1 MKKKKTIKIIIIA
14 VLVVAVAAG
23 SITGVVYYKNSKGLA
38 SVMSVSTI
46 STTND
51 STSMT
56 SEGIV
61 CDDVGQTIN
70 LSDGQKVTEVYVT
83 KDQQV
88 KAGDKLLAYDV
99 TSLSLSVE
107 LKQLEIKSLENQL
120 ASEKQKLDKLKNTKP
135 VAKQP
140 ETPVTP
146 EPQPE
151 QKPDTHPAAPE
162 QKPDEQHDVISD
174 LSKAKGN
181 GTEDDPYVF
190 TCTEASYVSGSLLNT
205 LADKSA
211 VARFVIGDAN
221 APDMELIVRGDKLG
235 SYDDSDEIK
244 LFLAGTITAG
254 DASDDTAGN
263 VPSYTAAD
271 TATEQATQ
279 TEADTA
285 AEEKTYTA
293 DELKDAIKEQT
304 RRVADVDLKKRVAQA
319 DLKELQNE
327 LEDGVVYAKKD
338 GIVTTVC
345 DPANP
350 PKDGTPFLQL
360 SGASGLYISGTI
372 GELDLDKVKV
382 GQSVS
387 AVNYMTGDTYEGT
400 ISEISNVPSDSVNYY
415 GDSNPNSSFYE
426 YTAYIE
432 NPQNLKKGDSLQL
445 TIDTSSEG
453 SDSGLYIDKSYVR
466 TENGQSYIYKDDNGK
481 LKKQSVKTGR
491 TLWDSYVEIKSG
503 LTNDDYIAFPY
514 GVREGE
520 KTKVSE
526 DGMN

>member
-1 MKKKKTIKIIIIA
+1 MKKKKKIKIIIIA

-38 SVMSVSTI
+38 SVMSVSMI

-51 STSMT
+51 YTSMT
-56 SEGIV
+56 SEGMV
-61 CDDVGQTIN
+61 CDDACQTIN
-70 LSDGQKVTEVYVT
+70 LKDGQKVTEVYVT

-107 LKQLEIKSLENQL
+107 MKQLEIQSLENQL
-120 ASEKQKLDKLKNTKP
+120 TSEKQKLDKLKNTKP

-146 EPQPE
+146 EPQP
-151 QKPDTHPAAPE
+151 AAPE
-162 QKPDEQHDVISD
+162 QKPDEEHDVISD
-174 LSKAKGN
+174 LSVAKGS

-190 TCTEASYVSGSLLNT
+190 TCTEASYVSGALLNT
-205 LADKSA
+205 LAEKSA

-221 APDMELIVRGDKLG
+221 APDMELTVRGDKLG

-254 DASDDTAGN
+254 DDTDDTAGN
-263 VPSYTAAD
+263 EPAD
-271 TATEQATQ
+271 SATEQTTQ
-279 TEADTA
+279 PDVDTA
-285 AEEKTYTA
+285 SEEKTYTA

-304 RRVADVDLKKRVAQA
+304 RSVADVDLQKRIAQA
-319 DLKELQNE
+319 DLKELQSE

-350 PKDGTPFLQL
+350 PQDGTPFLQL
-360 SGASGLYISGTI
+360 SGAAGLYISGTI
-372 GELDLDKVKV
+372 GELDLDTVKV

-387 AVNYMTGDTYEGT
+387 AVNYMTGDTYDGT

-432 NPQNLKKGDSLQL
+432 NPQNLKKGDSLEL

-481 LKKQSVKTGR
+481 LKKQNVKTGKS
-491 TLWDSYVEIKSG
+491 LWGSYVEIKSG

>member
-1 MKKKKTIKIIIIA
+1 MKKKKKIKIIIIA

-38 SVMSVSTI
+38 SVMSVSMI

-51 STSMT
+51 YTSMT
-56 SEGIV
+56 SEGMV
-61 CDDVGQTIN
+61 CDDACQTIN
-70 LSDGQKVTEVYVT
+70 LKDGQKVTEVYVT

-107 LKQLEIKSLENQL
+107 MKQLEIQSLENQL
-120 ASEKQKLDKLKNTKP
+120 TSEKQKLDKLKNTKP

-146 EPQPE
+146 EPQP
-151 QKPDTHPAAPE
+151 AAPE
-162 QKPDEQHDVISD
+162 QKPDEEHDVISD
-174 LSKAKGN
+174 LSVAEGS

-190 TCTEASYVSGSLLNT
+190 TCTEASYVSGALLNT

-221 APDMELIVRGDKLG
+221 APDMELTVRGDKLG

-254 DASDDTAGN
+254 NEPSDSIADSDAEQTTQPD
-263 VPSYTAAD
+263 AD
-271 TATEQATQ
+271 TAS
-279 TEADTA
+279 
-285 AEEKTYTA
+285 EEKTYTA

-304 RRVADVDLKKRVAQA
+304 RSVADVDLQKRIAQA
-319 DLKELQNE
+319 DLKELQSE

-350 PKDGTPFLQL
+350 PQDGTPFLQL
-360 SGASGLYISGTI
+360 SGAAGLYISGTI
-372 GELDLDKVKV
+372 GELDLDTVKV

-400 ISEISNVPSDSVNYY
+400 ISEISNVPSDSINYY

-432 NPQNLKKGDSLQL
+432 NPQNLKKGDSLEL

-453 SDSGLYIDKSYVR
+453 SDGGLYIDKSFVR

-481 LKKQSVKTGR
+481 LKKQSVKTGKS
-491 TLWDSYVEIKSG
+491 LWGSYVEIKSG

-526 DGMN
+526 DGM

>member
-1 MKKKKTIKIIIIA
+1 MKKKKRIKIIIIA

-38 SVMSVSTI
+38 SVMSVSMI

-51 STSMT
+51 NTSMT
-56 SEGIV
+56 SEGMV
-61 CDDVGQTIN
+61 CDDACQTIN
-70 LSDGQKVTEVYVT
+70 LKDGQKVTEVYVT

-174 LSKAKGN
+174 LSKAKGK

-211 VARFVIGDAN
+211 VARFVIGDAS

-244 LFLAGTITAG
+244 LFLAGSITAG
-254 DASDDTAGN
+254 NASADTAVN
-263 VPSYTAAD
+263 EPSDAVAD
-271 TATEQATQ
+271 NATEQAAQ

-285 AEEKTYTA
+285 VEEKTYTA

-304 RRVADVDLKKRVAQA
+304 RSVADVDLQKRIAQA
-319 DLKELQNE
+319 DLKELQSE

-350 PKDGTPFLQL
+350 PQDGTPFLQL

-372 GELDLDKVKV
+372 GELDLDTVKV

-481 LKKQSVKTGR
+481 LKKQSVKTGKS
-491 TLWDSYVEIKSG
+491 LWGSYVEIKSG

-526 DGMN
+526 DGMY

>member
-146 EPQPE
+146 EPQP
-151 QKPDTHPAAPE
+151 DTQPAAPE

-174 LSKAKGN
+174 LSEAKGS

-235 SYDDSDEIK
+235 SYDVSDEIK
-244 LFLAGTITAG
+244 LFLAGSI
-254 DASDDTAGN
+254 TAGN
-263 VPSYTAAD
+263 VSAD
-271 TATEQATQ
+271 TA
-279 TEADTA
+279 
-285 AEEKTYTA
+285 
-293 DELKDAIKEQT
+293 
-304 RRVADVDLKKRVAQA
+304 AQA

-387 AVNYMTGDTYEGT
+387 AVNYMTGDTYKGT
-400 ISEISNVPSDSVNYY
+400 ISEISNAPSDSVNY
-415 GDSNPNSSFYE
+415 GDSNPNSSFYG

-453 SDSGLYIDKSYVR
+453 SGSGLYIDKSFVR
-466 TENGQSYIYKDDNGK
+466 TEHGQSYIYKDDNGK

-526 DGMN
+526 DGMY

>member
-1 MKKKKTIKIIIIA
+1 MKKKKRIKIIIIA
-14 VLVVAVAAG
+14 VLAVAVAAG
-23 SITGVVYYKNSKGLA
+23 SITGVVYYRNSKGLA
-38 SVMSVSTI
+38 SVMSVSMI

-51 STSMT
+51 YTSMT
-56 SEGIV
+56 SGGMV
-61 CDDVGQTIN
+61 CDDACQTIN
-70 LSDGQKVTEVYVT
+70 LKDGQKVTEVYVT

-107 LKQLEIKSLENQL
+107 MKQLEIQSLENQL
-120 ASEKQKLDKLKNTKP
+120 ASEKQKLEKLKNTKP
-135 VAKQP
+135 VEKQP

-146 EPQPE
+146 EPQP
-151 QKPDTHPAAPE
+151 DTQPSA
-162 QKPDEQHDVISD
+162 PDEQHDVISD
-174 LSKAKGN
+174 LSEAKGS

-190 TCTEASYVSGSLLNT
+190 TCTEASYVSGALLNT

-211 VARFVIGDAN
+211 VARFVIGDAD
-221 APDMELIVRGDKLG
+221 APDMELTVRGDRLG
-235 SYDDSDEIK
+235 GYDESDEIK
-244 LFLAGTITAG
+244 LFLAGTTTAG
-254 DASDDTAGN
+254 SESSDTKTAS
-263 VPSYTAAD
+263 
-271 TATEQATQ
+271 ATEQTAQ
-279 TEADTA
+279 TEADNA

-304 RRVADVDLKKRVAQA
+304 RSVADVDLQKRIAQA
-319 DLKELQNE
+319 DLKELQSE

-360 SGASGLYISGTI
+360 SGASGLYISGII
-372 GELDLDKVKV
+372 GELDLDTVKI

-432 NPQNLKKGDSLQL
+432 NPQNLKKGDSLEL

-481 LKKQSVKTGR
+481 LKKQSVKTGKS
-491 TLWDSYVEIKSG
+491 LWGSYVEIKSG

-514 GVREGE
+514 GVREGV

-526 DGMN
+526 DGMY

>member
-1 MKKKKTIKIIIIA
+1 MKKKKRIKIIIIA
-14 VLVVAVAAG
+14 VLVVAVVAG

-38 SVMSVSTI
+38 SVMSVSMI

-56 SEGIV
+56 SEGMV
-61 CDDVGQTIN
+61 CDDACQTIN
-70 LSDGQKVTEVYVT
+70 LKDGQKVTEVYVT

-107 LKQLEIKSLENQL
+107 MKQLEIQSLENQL
-120 ASEKQKLDKLKNTKP
+120 VSEKQKLDKLKNTKP

-146 EPQPE
+146 EPQP
-151 QKPDTHPAAPE
+151 DTQPAAPE

-174 LSKAKGN
+174 LSEAKGN
-181 GTEDDPYVF
+181 GTEDEPYVF

-211 VARFVIGDAN
+211 VARFVIGDAS

-263 VPSYTAAD
+263 VSSYTAAD
-271 TATEQATQ
+271 TATQ

-304 RRVADVDLKKRVAQA
+304 RSVADVDLQKRIAQA
-319 DLKELQNE
+319 DLKELQSE

-350 PKDGTPFLQL
+350 PQDGTPFLQL

-372 GELDLDKVKV
+372 GELDLDTVKV

-453 SDSGLYIDKSYVR
+453 SGSGLYIDKSYVR

-481 LKKQSVKTGR
+481 LKKQSVKTGKS
-491 TLWDSYVEIKSG
+491 LWGSYVEIKSG

-526 DGMN
+526 DGMY

>member
-1 MKKKKTIKIIIIA
+1 MKKKKKIKIIIIA

-38 SVMSVSTI
+38 SVMSVSMI

-51 STSMT
+51 YTSMT
-56 SEGIV
+56 SEGMV
-61 CDDVGQTIN
+61 CDDACQTIN
-70 LSDGQKVTEVYVT
+70 LKDGQKVTEVYVT

-107 LKQLEIKSLENQL
+107 MKQLEIQSLENQL
-120 ASEKQKLDKLKNTKP
+120 TSEKQKLDKLKNTKP

-140 ETPVTP
+140 ESPVTP
-146 EPQPE
+146 EPQ
-151 QKPDTHPAAPE
+151 PAAPE
-162 QKPDEQHDVISD
+162 QKPDEEHDVISD
-174 LSKAKGN
+174 LSVAEGR

-190 TCTEASYVSGSLLNT
+190 TCTEASYVSGAFLNT

-221 APDMELIVRGDKLG
+221 APDMELTVRGDKLG

-254 DASDDTAGN
+254 AASDDTAGN
-263 VPSYTAAD
+263 EPAD
-271 TATEQATQ
+271 SATEQTTQ
-279 TEADTA
+279 TETDTDS
-285 AEEKTYTA
+285 EEKTYTA

-304 RRVADVDLKKRVAQA
+304 RSVADVDLQKRIAQA
-319 DLKELQNE
+319 DLKELQSE

-350 PKDGTPFLQL
+350 PQDGTPFLQL
-360 SGASGLYISGTI
+360 SGAAGLYISGTI
-372 GELDLDKVKV
+372 GELDLDTVKV

-432 NPQNLKKGDSLQL
+432 NPQNLKKGDSLEL

-481 LKKQSVKTGR
+481 LKKQTVKTGKS
-491 TLWDSYVEIKSG
+491 LWGSYVEIKSG

-526 DGMN
+526 DGM

>member
-1 MKKKKTIKIIIIA
+1 MKKKKKIKIIIIA

-23 SITGVVYYKNSKGLA
+23 SITGGVYYKNSKGLA
-38 SVMSVSTI
+38 SVMSVSMI

-51 STSMT
+51 YTSMT
-56 SEGIV
+56 SEGMV
-61 CDDVGQTIN
+61 CDDACQTIN
-70 LSDGQKVTEVYVT
+70 LKDGQKVTEVYVT

-107 LKQLEIKSLENQL
+107 MKQLEIQSLENQL
-120 ASEKQKLDKLKNTKP
+120 TSEKQKLDKLKNTKP

-146 EPQPE
+146 EPQP
-151 QKPDTHPAAPE
+151 AAPE
-162 QKPDEQHDVISD
+162 QKPDEEHDVISD
-174 LSKAKGN
+174 LSVVEGS

-190 TCTEASYVSGSLLNT
+190 ICTEASYVSGALLNT

-221 APDMELIVRGDKLG
+221 APDMELTVRGDKLG

-254 DASDDTAGN
+254 NEPSDSTADSATEQTTQ
-263 VPSYTAAD
+263 PDAD
-271 TATEQATQ
+271 TAS
-279 TEADTA
+279 
-285 AEEKTYTA
+285 EEKTYTA

-304 RRVADVDLKKRVAQA
+304 RSVADVDLQKRIAQA
-319 DLKELQNE
+319 DLKELQSE

-350 PKDGTPFLQL
+350 PQDGTPFLQL
-360 SGASGLYISGTI
+360 SGAAGLYISGTI
-372 GELDLDKVKV
+372 GELDLDTVKV

-432 NPQNLKKGDSLQL
+432 NPQNLKKGDSLEL

-466 TENGQSYIYKDDNGK
+466 TENGRSYIYKDDNGK
-481 LKKQSVKTGR
+481 LKKQTVKTGKS
-491 TLWDSYVEIKSG
+491 LWGSYVEIKSG

-526 DGMN
+526 DGMY

>member
-1 MKKKKTIKIIIIA
+1 MKKKIKIIIIA

-38 SVMSVSTI
+38 SVMSVSMI

-51 STSMT
+51 YTSMT
-56 SEGIV
+56 SEGMV
-61 CDDVGQTIN
+61 CDDACQTIN
-70 LSDGQKVTEVYVT
+70 LKDGQKVTEVYVT

-107 LKQLEIKSLENQL
+107 MKQLEIQSLENQL
-120 ASEKQKLDKLKNTKP
+120 TSEKQKLDKLKNTKP

-140 ETPVTP
+140 DTPVTP
-146 EPQPE
+146 EPQPDTQPAASE
-151 QKPDTHPAAPE
+151 QKP
-162 QKPDEQHDVISD
+162 DVISD
-174 LSKAKGN
+174 LSVAEGS

-190 TCTEASYVSGSLLNT
+190 TCTEASYVSGALLNT

-221 APDMELIVRGDKLG
+221 APDMELTVRGDKLG

-254 DASDDTAGN
+254 AASDATAGNEPSDTKTDSDSGKTTQTEDDTA
-263 VPSYTAAD
+263 T
-271 TATEQATQ
+271 
-279 TEADTA
+279 
-285 AEEKTYTA
+285 EEKTYTA

-304 RRVADVDLKKRVAQA
+304 RSVADVDLQKRIAQA
-319 DLKELQNE
+319 DLKELQSE

-350 PKDGTPFLQL
+350 PQDGTPFLQL
-360 SGASGLYISGTI
+360 SGAAGLYISGTI
-372 GELDLDKVKV
+372 GELDLDTVKV

-432 NPQNLKKGDSLQL
+432 NPQNLKKGDSLEL

-481 LKKQSVKTGR
+481 LKKQTVKTGKS
-491 TLWDSYVEIKSG
+491 LWGSYVEIKSG

-526 DGMN
+526 DGMY

>member
-1 MKKKKTIKIIIIA
+1 MKKKKKIKIIIIA

-38 SVMSVSTI
+38 SVMSVSMI

-51 STSMT
+51 YTSMT
-56 SEGIV
+56 SEGMV
-61 CDDVGQTIN
+61 CDDACQTIN
-70 LSDGQKVTEVYVT
+70 LKDGQKVTEVYVT

-107 LKQLEIKSLENQL
+107 MKQLEIQSLENQL
-120 ASEKQKLDKLKNTKP
+120 TSEKQKLDKLKNTKP

-146 EPQPE
+146 E
-151 QKPDTHPAAPE
+151 
-162 QKPDEQHDVISD
+162 QKPDEEHDVISD
-174 LSKAKGN
+174 LSVAEGI

-190 TCTEASYVSGSLLNT
+190 TCTEASYVSGALLNT
-205 LADKSA
+205 LAEKSA

-221 APDMELIVRGDKLG
+221 APDMELTVRGDKLG

-254 DASDDTAGN
+254 DDTDDTAGN
-263 VPSYTAAD
+263 EPADSATEQTTQPDAD
-271 TATEQATQ
+271 TAS
-279 TEADTA
+279 
-285 AEEKTYTA
+285 EEKTYTA

-304 RRVADVDLKKRVAQA
+304 RSVADVDLQKRIAQA
-319 DLKELQNE
+319 DLKELQSE

-350 PKDGTPFLQL
+350 PQDGTPFLQL
-360 SGASGLYISGTI
+360 SGAAGLYISGTI
-372 GELDLDKVKV
+372 GELDLDTVKV

-432 NPQNLKKGDSLQL
+432 NPQNLKKGDSLEL
-445 TIDTSSEG
+445 TIDTSSER

-481 LKKQSVKTGR
+481 LKKQTVKTGKS
-491 TLWDSYVEIKSG
+491 LWGSYVEIKSG

-526 DGMN
+526 DGMY

>member
-1 MKKKKTIKIIIIA
+1 MKKKKRIKIIIIA

-151 QKPDTHPAAPE
+151 QKPDE
-162 QKPDEQHDVISD
+162 KHDVISD
-174 LSKAKGN
+174 LSEAKGN
-181 GTEDDPYVF
+181 GTEDEPYVF

-271 TATEQATQ
+271 TATQ

-304 RRVADVDLKKRVAQA
+304 RRVADVDLQKRIAQA
-319 DLKELQNE
+319 DLKELQSE

-382 GQSVS
+382 GQNVS

-415 GDSNPNSSFYE
+415 GDSNPNSSFYG

-453 SDSGLYIDKSYVR
+453 SGSGLYIDKSFVR
-466 TENGQSYIYKDDNGK
+466 TEHGQSYIYKDDNGK

>member
-1 MKKKKTIKIIIIA
+1 M
-14 VLVVAVAAG
+14 
-23 SITGVVYYKNSKGLA
+23 
-38 SVMSVSTI
+38 
-46 STTND
+46 
-51 STSMT
+51 
-56 SEGIV
+56 
-61 CDDVGQTIN
+61 
-70 LSDGQKVTEVYVT
+70 
-83 KDQQV
+83 
-88 KAGDKLLAYDV
+88 
-99 TSLSLSVE
+99 
-107 LKQLEIKSLENQL
+107 
-120 ASEKQKLDKLKNTKP
+120 
-135 VAKQP
+135 
-140 ETPVTP
+140 
-146 EPQPE
+146 
-151 QKPDTHPAAPE
+151 
-162 QKPDEQHDVISD
+162 ISD
-174 LSKAKGN
+174 LSEAKGS

-190 TCTEASYVSGSLLNT
+190 TCTEASYVAGSLLNT

-244 LFLAGTITAG
+244 LFLAGSITAG
-254 DASDDTAGN
+254 NASADTAVN
-263 VPSYTAAD
+263 EPSDAVAD
-271 TATEQATQ
+271 NATEQAAQ

-285 AEEKTYTA
+285 VEEKTYTA

-304 RRVADVDLKKRVAQA
+304 RSVADVDLQKRIAQA
-319 DLKELQNE
+319 DLKELQSE

-350 PKDGTPFLQL
+350 PQDGTPFLQL

-372 GELDLDKVKV
+372 GELDLDTVKV

-481 LKKQSVKTGR
+481 LKKQSVKTGKS
-491 TLWDSYVEIKSG
+491 LWGSYVEIKSG

-526 DGMN
+526 DGMY

>member
-1 MKKKKTIKIIIIA
+1 MKKKKKIKIIIIA

-38 SVMSVSTI
+38 SVMSVSMI

-51 STSMT
+51 YTSMT
-56 SEGIV
+56 SEGMV
-61 CDDVGQTIN
+61 CDDACQTIN
-70 LSDGQKVTEVYVT
+70 LKDGQKVTEVYVT

-107 LKQLEIKSLENQL
+107 MKQLEIQSLENQL
-120 ASEKQKLDKLKNTKP
+120 TSEKQKLDKLKNTKP
-135 VAKQP
+135 IAKQP

-146 EPQPE
+146 EPQP
-151 QKPDTHPAAPE
+151 AAPE
-162 QKPDEQHDVISD
+162 QKPDEEHDVISD
-174 LSKAKGN
+174 LSVAKGS

-190 TCTEASYVSGSLLNT
+190 TCTEASYVSGALLNT

-221 APDMELIVRGDKLG
+221 APDMELTVRGDKLG

-254 DASDDTAGN
+254 NEPSDSIADSDAEQTTQPD
-263 VPSYTAAD
+263 AD
-271 TATEQATQ
+271 TAS
-279 TEADTA
+279 
-285 AEEKTYTA
+285 EEKTYTA

-304 RRVADVDLKKRVAQA
+304 RSVADVDLQKRIAQA
-319 DLKELQNE
+319 DLKELQSE

-350 PKDGTPFLQL
+350 PQDGTPFLQL
-360 SGASGLYISGTI
+360 SGAAGLYISGTI
-372 GELDLDKVKV
+372 GELDLDTVKV

-400 ISEISNVPSDSVNYY
+400 ISEISNVPSDSINYY

-432 NPQNLKKGDSLQL
+432 NPQNLKKGDSLEL

-453 SDSGLYIDKSYVR
+453 SDGGLYIDKSFVR

-481 LKKQSVKTGR
+481 LKKQTVKTGKS
-491 TLWDSYVEIKSG
+491 LWGSYVEIKSG

-526 DGMN
+526 DGMY

>member
-1 MKKKKTIKIIIIA
+1 MKKKKRIKIIIIA

-23 SITGVVYYKNSKGLA
+23 SITGVVYYRNSKGLA
-38 SVMSVSTI
+38 SVMSVSMI

-51 STSMT
+51 YTSMT
-56 SEGIV
+56 SGGMV
-61 CDDVGQTIN
+61 CDDACQTIN
-70 LSDGQKVTEVYVT
+70 LKDGQKVTEVYVT

-107 LKQLEIKSLENQL
+107 MKQLEIQSLENQL

-135 VAKQP
+135 VEKQP

-146 EPQPE
+146 EPQP
-151 QKPDTHPAAPE
+151 DTQPSA
-162 QKPDEQHDVISD
+162 PDEQHDVISD
-174 LSKAKGN
+174 LSEAKGS

-190 TCTEASYVSGSLLNT
+190 TCTEASYVSGALLNT
-205 LADKSA
+205 LAEKSA

-221 APDMELIVRGDKLG
+221 APDMELTVRGDKLG

-254 DASDDTAGN
+254 DDTDDTAGN
-263 VPSYTAAD
+263 EPADSATEQTTQPDAD
-271 TATEQATQ
+271 TAS
-279 TEADTA
+279 
-285 AEEKTYTA
+285 EEKTYTA

-304 RRVADVDLKKRVAQA
+304 RSVADVDLQKRIAQA
-319 DLKELQNE
+319 DLKELQSE

-350 PKDGTPFLQL
+350 PQDGTPFLQL
-360 SGASGLYISGTI
+360 SGAAGLYISGTI
-372 GELDLDKVKV
+372 GELDLDTVKV

-432 NPQNLKKGDSLQL
+432 NPQNLKKGDSQEL

-481 LKKQSVKTGR
+481 LKKQTVKTGKS
-491 TLWDSYVEIKSG
+491 LWGSYVEIKSG

-526 DGMN
+526 DGMY

>member
-1 MKKKKTIKIIIIA
+1 MKKKKRIKIIIIA
-14 VLVVAVAAG
+14 VLVVAVVAG

-38 SVMSVSTI
+38 SVMSVSMI

-51 STSMT
+51 NTSMT
-56 SEGIV
+56 SEGMV
-61 CDDVGQTIN
+61 CDDACQTIN
-70 LSDGQKVTEVYVT
+70 LKDGQKVTEVYVT

-107 LKQLEIKSLENQL
+107 MKQLEIQSLENQL
-120 ASEKQKLDKLKNTKP
+120 VSEKQKLDKLKNTKP
-135 VAKQP
+135 VEKQP
-140 ETPVTP
+140 ETHVTP
-146 EPQPE
+146 EPQP
-151 QKPDTHPAAPE
+151 DTQPSAPE
-162 QKPDEQHDVISD
+162 QTPDEQHDVISD
-174 LSKAKGN
+174 LSEAKGS

-190 TCTEASYVSGSLLNT
+190 TCTEASYVSGELLNT
-205 LADKSA
+205 LSEKSA
-211 VARFVIGDAN
+211 VARFVIGDAD

-244 LFLAGTITAG
+244 LFLAGSITAG
-254 DASDDTAGN
+254 NASADTAVN
-263 VPSYTAAD
+263 EPSD
-271 TATEQATQ
+271 ATEQATQ

-304 RRVADVDLKKRVAQA
+304 RRVADVDLQKRIAQA
-319 DLKELQNE
+319 DLKELQSE

-350 PKDGTPFLQL
+350 PQDGTPFLQL

-372 GELDLDKVKV
+372 GELDLDTVKV

-466 TENGQSYIYKDDNGK
+466 TEKGQSYIYKDDNGK
-481 LKKQSVKTGR
+481 LKKQSVKTGKS
-491 TLWDSYVEIKSG
+491 LWGSYVEIKSG

-526 DGMN
+526 DGMY

>member
-1 MKKKKTIKIIIIA
+1 MKKKKRIKIIIIA

-23 SITGVVYYKNSKGLA
+23 SITGVVYYRNSKGLA
-38 SVMSVSTI
+38 SVMSVSMI

-51 STSMT
+51 YTSMT
-56 SEGIV
+56 SGGMV
-61 CDDVGQTIN
+61 CDDACQTIN
-70 LSDGQKVTEVYVT
+70 LKDGQNVTEVYVT

-107 LKQLEIKSLENQL
+107 MKQLEIQSLENQL

-135 VAKQP
+135 VEKQP

-146 EPQPE
+146 EPQP
-151 QKPDTHPAAPE
+151 DTQPSA
-162 QKPDEQHDVISD
+162 PDEQHDVISD
-174 LSKAKGN
+174 LSEVKGS

-190 TCTEASYVSGSLLNT
+190 TCTEASYVSGKLLNT
-205 LADKSA
+205 LSEKSA
-211 VARFVIGDAN
+211 VARFVIGDAD
-221 APDMELIVRGDKLG
+221 APDMELIVRGDRLG
-235 SYDDSDEIK
+235 GYDESDEIK
-244 LFLAGTITAG
+244 LFLAGTTTAG
-254 DASDDTAGN
+254 DASDDTEGSE
-263 VPSYTAAD
+263 PSD
-271 TATEQATQ
+271 TKTDSATEQTAQ

-304 RRVADVDLKKRVAQA
+304 RSVADVDLQKRIAQA
-319 DLKELQNE
+319 DLKELQSE

-350 PKDGTPFLQL
+350 PQDGTPFLQL

-372 GELDLDKVKV
+372 GELDLDTVKV

-432 NPQNLKKGDSLQL
+432 NPQNLKKGDSLEL

-481 LKKQSVKTGR
+481 LKKQSVKTGKS
-491 TLWDSYVEIKSG
+491 LWGSYVEIKSG

-526 DGMN
+526 DGMY

>member
-1 MKKKKTIKIIIIA
+1 MKKKKRIKIIIIA
-14 VLVVAVAAG
+14 VLVAAVAAG

-38 SVMSVSTI
+38 SVMSVSMI

-51 STSMT
+51 NTSMT
-56 SEGIV
+56 SEGMV
-61 CDDVGQTIN
+61 CDDACQTIN
-70 LSDGQKVTEVYVT
+70 LKDGQKVTEVYVT

-107 LKQLEIKSLENQL
+107 MKQLEIQSLENQL
-120 ASEKQKLDKLKNTKP
+120 VSEKQKLDKLKNTKP

-146 EPQPE
+146 EPQP
-151 QKPDTHPAAPE
+151 DTQPAAPE

-174 LSKAKGN
+174 LSEAKGS
-181 GTEDDPYVF
+181 GTEDNPYVF

-244 LFLAGTITAG
+244 LFLAGSITAG
-254 DASDDTAGN
+254 NASADTAVN
-263 VPSYTAAD
+263 EPSDAKTD
-271 TATEQATQ
+271 TATEHATQ

-304 RRVADVDLKKRVAQA
+304 RRVADVDLQKRIAQA
-319 DLKELQNE
+319 DLKELQSE

-350 PKDGTPFLQL
+350 PQDGTPFLQL

-372 GELDLDKVKV
+372 GELDLDTVKV

-387 AVNYMTGDTYEGT
+387 AVNYMTGDTYKGT
-400 ISEISNVPSDSVNYY
+400 ISEISNAPSDSVNY
-415 GDSNPNSSFYE
+415 GDSNPNSSFYG

-453 SDSGLYIDKSYVR
+453 SGSGLYIDKSFVR
-466 TENGQSYIYKDDNGK
+466 TEHGQSYIYKDDNGK

>member
-1 MKKKKTIKIIIIA
+1 MKKKKRIKIIIIA

-38 SVMSVSTI
+38 SVMSVSMI

-51 STSMT
+51 NTSMT
-56 SEGIV
+56 SEGMV
-61 CDDVGQTIN
+61 CDDACQTIN
-70 LSDGQKVTEVYVT
+70 LKDGQKVTEVYVT

-107 LKQLEIKSLENQL
+107 MKQLEIQSLENQL
-120 ASEKQKLDKLKNTKP
+120 VSEKQKLDKLKNTKP

-146 EPQPE
+146 EPQP
-151 QKPDTHPAAPE
+151 DTQPAAPE

-174 LSKAKGN
+174 LSEAKGS
-181 GTEDDPYVF
+181 GTEVDPYVF
-190 TCTEASYVSGSLLNT
+190 TCTEASYVAGSLLNT

-244 LFLAGTITAG
+244 LFLAGSITAG
-254 DASDDTAGN
+254 NASADTAVN
-263 VPSYTAAD
+263 EPSDAAAD
-271 TATEQATQ
+271 NATEQATQ
-279 TEADTA
+279 TE
-285 AEEKTYTA
+285 TA

-304 RRVADVDLKKRVAQA
+304 RSVADVDLQKRIAQA
-319 DLKELQNE
+319 DLKELQSE

-350 PKDGTPFLQL
+350 PQDGTPFLQL

-372 GELDLDKVKV
+372 GELDLDTVKV

-481 LKKQSVKTGR
+481 LKKQSVKTGKS
-491 TLWDSYVEIKSG
+491 LWGSYVEIKSG

-526 DGMN
+526 DGMY

>member
-1 MKKKKTIKIIIIA
+1 MKKKKKIKIIIIA

-38 SVMSVSTI
+38 SVMSVSMI

-51 STSMT
+51 YTSMT
-56 SEGIV
+56 SEGMV
-61 CDDVGQTIN
+61 CDDACQTIN
-70 LSDGQKVTEVYVT
+70 LKDGQKVTEVYVT

-107 LKQLEIKSLENQL
+107 MKQLEIQSLENQL

-146 EPQPE
+146 EPQP
-151 QKPDTHPAAPE
+151 AAPE
-162 QKPDEQHDVISD
+162 QKPDEEHDVISD
-174 LSKAKGN
+174 LSVAEGS

-190 TCTEASYVSGSLLNT
+190 TCTEASYVSGALLNT

-221 APDMELIVRGDKLG
+221 APDMELTVRGDKLG

-254 DASDDTAGN
+254 NEPSDSIADSDAEQTTQPD
-263 VPSYTAAD
+263 AD
-271 TATEQATQ
+271 TAS
-279 TEADTA
+279 
-285 AEEKTYTA
+285 EEKTYTA

-304 RRVADVDLKKRVAQA
+304 RSVADVDLQKRIAQA
-319 DLKELQNE
+319 DLKELQSE

-350 PKDGTPFLQL
+350 PQDGTPFLQL
-360 SGASGLYISGTI
+360 SGAAGLYISGTI
-372 GELDLDKVKV
+372 GELDLDTVKV

-400 ISEISNVPSDSVNYY
+400 ISEISNVPSDSINYY

-432 NPQNLKKGDSLQL
+432 NPQNLKKGDSLEL

-453 SDSGLYIDKSYVR
+453 SDGGLYIDKSFVR

-481 LKKQSVKTGR
+481 LKKQTVKTGKS
-491 TLWDSYVEIKSG
+491 LWGSYVEIKSG

-526 DGMN
+526 DGMY

>member
-211 VARFVIGDAN
+211 VARFVIGDAS

-244 LFLAGTITAG
+244 LFLVGTITAG

-263 VPSYTAAD
+263 VPSDAAAD

-304 RRVADVDLKKRVAQA
+304 RRVADVDLQKRIAQA
-319 DLKELQNE
+319 DLKELQSE

-382 GQSVS
+382 GQNVS

-481 LKKQSVKTGR
+481 LKKQSVKTGKS
-491 TLWDSYVEIKSG
+491 LWGSYVEIKSG

-526 DGMN
+526 DGMY

>member
-1 MKKKKTIKIIIIA
+1 MKKKKRIKIIIIA

-23 SITGVVYYKNSKGLA
+23 SITGVVYYRNSKGLA
-38 SVMSVSTI
+38 SVMSVSMI

-51 STSMT
+51 YTSMT
-56 SEGIV
+56 SEGMV
-61 CDDVGQTIN
+61 CDDACQTIN
-70 LSDGQKVTEVYVT
+70 LKDGQKVTEVYVT

-107 LKQLEIKSLENQL
+107 MKQLEIQSLENQL

-135 VAKQP
+135 VEKQP

-146 EPQPE
+146 EPQP
-151 QKPDTHPAAPE
+151 DTQPSAPE
-162 QKPDEQHDVISD
+162 QKPDEEHDVISD
-174 LSKAKGN
+174 LSVAKGS
-181 GTEDDPYVF
+181 GTEVDPYVF
-190 TCTEASYVSGSLLNT
+190 TCTEASYVSGELLNT

-221 APDMELIVRGDKLG
+221 APDMELIVRGDRLG
-235 SYDDSDEIK
+235 SYDDSEEIK

-254 DASDDTAGN
+254 DASDDTEGSE
-263 VPSYTAAD
+263 PSGTK
-271 TATEQATQ
+271 TGSATEQTAQ

-304 RRVADVDLKKRVAQA
+304 RSVADVDLQKRIAQA
-319 DLKELQNE
+319 DLKELQSE

-338 GIVTTVC
+338 GIVTTVG

-350 PKDGTPFLQL
+350 PQDGTPFLQL

-372 GELDLDKVKV
+372 GELDLDTVKI

-432 NPQNLKKGDSLQL
+432 NPQNLKKGDSLEL

-466 TENGQSYIYKDDNGK
+466 TENGQSYI
-481 LKKQSVKTGR
+481 
-491 TLWDSYVEIKSG
+491 
-503 LTNDDYIAFPY
+503 
-514 GVREGE
+514 VR
-520 KTKVSE
+520 
-526 DGMN
+526 

>member
-38 SVMSVSTI
+38 SVMSVSMI

-174 LSKAKGN
+174 LSEAKGN

-254 DASDDTAGN
+254 AASDDTAGN
-263 VPSYTAAD
+263 EPSDSTADSATEQTTQPDAD
-271 TATEQATQ
+271 TAS
-279 TEADTA
+279 
-285 AEEKTYTA
+285 EEKTYTA

-304 RRVADVDLKKRVAQA
+304 RSVADVDLQKRIAQA
-319 DLKELQNE
+319 DLKELQSE

-350 PKDGTPFLQL
+350 PQDGTPFLQL
-360 SGASGLYISGTI
+360 SGAAGLYISGTI
-372 GELDLDKVKV
+372 GELDLDTVKV

-432 NPQNLKKGDSLQL
+432 NPQNLKKGDSLEL

-481 LKKQSVKTGR
+481 LKKQTVKTGKS
-491 TLWDSYVEIKSG
+491 LWGSYVEIKSG

-526 DGMN
+526 DGMY